1 MEELKSVEK
10 KPKYKWLSKKVQ
22 NYSNAIIFSVAAIL
36 WAQTWDAIADN
47 LLSDSTIAI
56 SKPLKE
62 TPESIKYKTD
72 FLNTL
77 TEMII
82 ESSYNQIESDKWTI
96 KAIEQRLKDK
106 CNGLEKKCDIKKEM
120 DFYKIS
126 EKEIVSYF
134 KENITPW
141 INVLTIKL
149 NRKNT
154 WKMLDL
160 FPYIESIFIARYWEK
175 YMDILNKESI
185 EKEEYNLEINIFFQN
200 WKYKITSMKLLK
212 NHPKTKD

>member
-10 KPKYKWLSKKVQ
+10 KWVFIWLSKKVQ

-36 WAQTWDAIADN
+36 WVQTWDAIADN

-72 FLNTL
+72 FFNTL

-82 ESSYNQIESDKWTI
+82 ESWYNQIESDKWTI

-106 CNGLEKKCDIKKEM
+106 CNGIEKKCDIKEEM
-120 DFYKIS
+120 ELYKIA
-126 EKEIVSYF
+126 EKEIISYF

-141 INVLTIKL
+141 INLLTIKL
-149 NRKNT
+149 NRTNT

-160 FPYIESIFIARYWEK
+160 FLYLENIFKARFWEK
-175 YMDILNKESI
+175 YMDILTKDTIKNATYS
-185 EKEEYNLEINIFFQN
+185 LEIEIILKDN
-200 WKYKITSMKLLK
+200 KYKIMRIELI
-212 NHPKTKD
+212 KTKN

>member
-10 KPKYKWLSKKVQ
+10 KWVFIWLSKKVQ

-47 LLSDSTIAI
+47 LLSDYTIAI

-77 TEMII
+77 TEMMM

-106 CNGLEKKCDIKKEM
+106 CNGLEKKCDIKEEM
-120 DFYKIS
+120 ELYKIA
-126 EKEIVSYF
+126 EKEIISYF

-149 NRKNT
+149 NRTNT
-154 WKMLDL
+154 WRLLDL
-160 FPYIESIFIARYWEK
+160 FLYLEGILKARFWEK
-175 YMDILNKESI
+175 YMDILTKNTIKNATYS
-185 EKEEYNLEINIFFQN
+185 LEIEIILKDN
-200 WKYKITSMKLLK
+200 KYKIMRIELKL
-212 NHPKTKD
+212 TKK

>member
-10 KPKYKWLSKKVQ
+10 KHKQKWLSKKVQ

-36 WAQTWDAIADN
+36 WTQTWDAIADN

-56 SKPLKE
+56 SKQLKE

-77 TEMII
+77 TEMMM

-96 KAIEQRLKDK
+96 KAIEQKLKDK
-106 CNGLEKKCDIKKEM
+106 CNNSEKKCDIKEEIE
-120 DFYKIS
+120 FYKMA
-126 EKEIVSYF
+126 EKEIISYF

-141 INVLTIKL
+141 INQLTIKL
-149 NRKNT
+149 NRTNT

-160 FPYIESIFIARYWEK
+160 FLYLEGIFKARFWEK
-175 YMDILNKESI
+175 YMDVLNKETI
-185 EKEEYNLEINIFFQN
+185 KNATYNLEIDIKLKDN
-200 WKYKITSMKLLK
+200 KYTIMRIELK
-212 NHPKTKD
+212 K

>member
-22 NYSNAIIFSVAAIL
+22 NYSNAIIFSVATIL

-62 TPESIKYKTD
+62 TPKSIKYKTD
-72 FLNTL
+72 FFNTL
-77 TEMII
+77 TEMMM

-106 CNGLEKKCDIKKEM
+106 CNGSEKKCDIKEEM
-120 DFYKIS
+120 ELYKIS
-126 EKEIVSYF
+126 EKEIISYF

-149 NRKNT
+149 NRTNT

-160 FPYIESIFIARYWEK
+160 FLYFENIFKARFWEK
-175 YMDILNKESI
+175 YMDILTKDTIKNATYS
-185 EKEEYNLEINIFFQN
+185 LEIEIMLKDN
-200 WKYKITSMKLLK
+200 KYKIMRIELI
-212 NHPKTKD
+212 KTK

>member
-10 KPKYKWLSKKVQ
+10 KWVFIWLSKKVQ

-36 WAQTWDAIADN
+36 WVQTWDAIADN

-72 FLNTL
+72 FFNTL

-82 ESSYNQIESDKWTI
+82 ESWYNQIESDKWTI

-106 CNGLEKKCDIKKEM
+106 CNGIEKKCDIKEEM
-120 DFYKIS
+120 ELYKIA
-126 EKEIVSYF
+126 EKEIISYF

-141 INVLTIKL
+141 INLLTIKL
-149 NRKNT
+149 NRTNT

-160 FPYIESIFIARYWEK
+160 FLYLENIFKARFWEK
-175 YMDILNKESI
+175 YMDILTKDTIKNATYS
-185 EKEEYNLEINIFFQN
+185 LEIEIMLKDN
-200 WKYKITSMKLLK
+200 KYKIMRIELI
-212 NHPKTKD
+212 KTKN

>member
-10 KPKYKWLSKKVQ
+10 KWVFIWLSKKVQ

-36 WAQTWDAIADN
+36 WVQTWDAIADN

-72 FLNTL
+72 FFNTL

-82 ESSYNQIESDKWTI
+82 ESWYNQIESDKWTI

-106 CNGLEKKCDIKKEM
+106 CNGIEKKCDIKEEM
-120 DFYKIS
+120 ELYKIA
-126 EKEIVSYF
+126 EKEIISYF

-141 INVLTIKL
+141 INVLNIKL
-149 NRKNT
+149 NRTNT

-160 FPYIESIFIARYWEK
+160 FLYLEGIFKARFWEK
-175 YMDILNKESI
+175 YMDILTKDTIKNATYS
-185 EKEEYNLEINIFFQN
+185 LEIEIMLKDN
-200 WKYKITSMKLLK
+200 KYKIMRIELI
-212 NHPKTKD
+212 KTKN

>member
-10 KPKYKWLSKKVQ
+10 KWVFIWLSKKVQ

-36 WAQTWDAIADN
+36 WVQTWDAIADN

-77 TEMII
+77 TEMMM

-106 CNGLEKKCDIKKEM
+106 CNGIEKKCDIKEEM
-120 DFYKIS
+120 ELYKIA
-126 EKEIVSYF
+126 EKEIISYF

-141 INVLTIKL
+141 INLLTIKL
-149 NRKNT
+149 NRTNT

-160 FPYIESIFIARYWEK
+160 FLYLENIFKARFWEK
-175 YMDILNKESI
+175 YMDILTKDTIKNATYS
-185 EKEEYNLEINIFFQN
+185 LEIEIILKDN
-200 WKYKITSMKLLK
+200 KYKIMRIELI
-212 NHPKTKD
+212 KTKN

>member
-72 FLNTL
+72 FFNTL
-77 TEMII
+77 TEMMI
-82 ESSYNQIESDKWTI
+82 ESWYNQIESDKWTI
-96 KAIEQRLKDK
+96 KAIEQKLKDR
-106 CNGLEKKCDIKKEM
+106 CNTSEKKCDIKEEM
-120 DFYKIS
+120 ELYKIA
-126 EKEIVSYF
+126 EKEIISYF

-149 NRKNT
+149 NRTNT

-160 FPYIESIFIARYWEK
+160 FLYLESIFKARFWEN
-175 YMDILNKESI
+175 YMDVLNQDTIKNATYS
-185 EKEEYNLEINIFFQN
+185 LEIKINLKDN
-200 WKYKITSMKLLK
+200 KYKIMRIELI
-212 NHPKTKD
+212 KTKN

>member
-10 KPKYKWLSKKVQ
+10 KHKQKWLSKKVQ

-36 WAQTWDAIADN
+36 WSQTWDAIADN

-62 TPESIKYKTD
+62 TPKSIKYKTD
-72 FLNTL
+72 FFNTL
-77 TEMII
+77 TEMMM

-106 CNGLEKKCDIKKEM
+106 CNSLEKKCDIKEEM
-120 DFYKIS
+120 ELYKIA
-126 EKEIVSYF
+126 EKEIISYF

-149 NRKNT
+149 NRTNT

-160 FPYIESIFIARYWEK
+160 FLYFENIFKARFWEK
-175 YMDILNKESI
+175 YMDILTKDTIKNATYS
-185 EKEEYNLEINIFFQN
+185 LEIEIMLKDN
-200 WKYKITSMKLLK
+200 KYKIMRIELI
-212 NHPKTKD
+212 KTKN